1 MRIME
6 FKNINQL
13 KKEIEKFKK
22 KREEQGD
29 IYIDDAFVDGGKIRT
44 LIALKDREAKLQTL
58 QKVCEEIEKEKNK
71 QKIWINLEGD
81 DYIAGCDNPNET
93 EDGGST
99 DNEWVGVI
107 PTTELLKKFQGEEK

>member
-1 MRIME
+1 ME

-58 QKVCEEIEKEKNK
+58 QKVCEEIEK
-71 QKIWINLEGD
+71 IP
-81 DYIAGCDNPNET
+81 ANET
-93 EDGGST
+93 YCFKCKLGFDEDSDECFRCDGKDIEHRKLDISR
-99 DNEWVGVI
+99 E
-107 PTTELLKKFQGEEK
+107 ELLKKFQGKEK